1 MGSEDDSSIEQAVSS
16 RRERLLA
23 LRAAQELSNAP
34 EQDQDPSSNPNHTA
48 SNNNNDPHNDDD
60 DQEEN
65 LSMKFRNYVP
75 HDKELQEGK
84 LAPAVLPKFEDP
96 AAPAPPPDTTEDP
109 FLSIAPKKPNWDLRR
124 DVQKKLD
131 KLEKRTQK
139 ALYKLMEEQE
149 KQKQLIEGEES
160 NGTTD

>member
-1 MGSEDDSSIEQAVSS
+1 MSGEDDSIEQAVTS

-23 LRAAQELSNAP
+23 LRTAQELLL
-34 EQDQDPSSNPNHTA
+34 SSNQEEEPQPPPTA
-48 SNNNNDPHNDDD
+48 SEDE
-60 DQEEN
+60 QEEEK

-75 HDKELQEGK
+75 HDKDLQEGK

-96 AAPAPPPDTTEDP
+96 VSVPEPEPQPTEDP
-109 FLSIAPKKPNWDLRR
+109 FLNIAPKKPNWDLRR

-139 ALYKLMEEQE
+139 ALYQLMLEQE
-149 KQKQLIEGEES
+149 KQNQLAEGDDNDT
-160 NGTTD
+160 NGVKD